1 MRNFNGKLMTIL
13 AVAAMGLATTSA
25 FANGNKGGKKGG
37 IGLSFGGGGI
47 GVSLGNSKHNNSNYN
62 NNLYLKKHNAHCG
75 NYGGYPGYPVYPYVQ
90 PYGMAYEPFHS
101 WYICQPGDSFYTVSL
116 KEYGNSGAAN
126 YISRFNRLPF
136 NAALVTGQRLMLP
149 SVSPNGM
156 MVQSRAPAPFVDATP
171 GVGVTNPT
179 AKFTQP
185 NSVTPTSLASSVAV
199 AATEPALPSIA
210 VGSTLVLDGQV
221 FGETT
226 GVARLRI
233 GGLSLPIEVLEWTN
247 TSAKIRLPEVDLT
260 SPMKAEIEVLRA
272 DGSVASTTAVELK
285 ASADRLARGN

>member
-1 MRNFNGKLMTIL
+1 MRSFNTNLTAILTI
-13 AVAAMGLATTSA
+13 AALGLATTA
-25 FANGNKGGKKGG
+25 FADGNKGKKGG
-37 IGLSFGGGGI
+37 SFSFGGGGFGI
-47 GVSLGNSKHNNSNYN
+47 SLGNSKHNNFNHN
-62 NNLYLKKHNAHCG
+62 NNYLKKHNGHCG
-75 NYGGYPGYPVYPYVQ
+75 NYGGYPVYPYVQ
-90 PYGMAYEPFHS
+90 PYGQVYEPFHS
-101 WYICQPGDSFYTVSL
+101 WYICQPGDSFYTVSQ
-116 KEYGNSGAAN
+116 KEYGTSGAAN

-136 NAALVTGQRLMLP
+136 NAALVAGQRLMLP
-149 SVSPNGM
+149 SVSPNGVM
-156 MVQSRAPAPFVDATP
+156 SQSRAPAPFVDATP

-185 NSVTPTSLASSVAV
+185 NGVTSKSLVSNVT
-199 AATEPALPSIA
+199 AATAEPALPSVA

-221 FGETT
+221 FGEAA
-226 GVARLRI
+226 GVARLRV

-285 ASADRLARGN
+285 AAADRLARGN